1 MTATQ
6 ITGVVLAAGRSNRLG
21 TPKQLLPYR
30 DTTVLGATL
39 DVARQ
44 AGFDQ
49 LILTLGGAA
58 SAVRAA
64 MALDGTDV
72 VVVEDV
78 ERGCA
83 ASLRVALARVHP
95 RATGIVLMLG
105 DQPQVA
111 PATLR
116 RIIDVGPATEIMV
129 CRYADGVG
137 HPFWFSRTVFGELA
151 RLHGEQDRNQHR
163 AVFDAKGKEARGTGN
178 AAATVAAQLHEVGER
193 TRVTVDT
200 DLKIVGK
207 LAQFGSGMLQQVSEK
222 LLGQFVDSLE
232 AELAAQSSESPQGT
246 PPATEAAPIDLLQLA
261 DGGQLKKYGSA
272 LLAALTVLLLI
283 WVLRRRR

>member
-105 DQPQVA
+105 A
-111 PATLR
+111 RKSGPATLR
-116 RIIDVGPATEIMV
+116 ADFVVGMATEIIE

-151 RLHGEQDRNQHR
+151 RLHGDKGVWKLVHSGRHPVREL
-163 AVFDAKGKEARGTGN
+163 AVDGC
-178 AAATVAAQLHEVGER
+178 VPLD
-193 TRVTVDT
+193 VDT
-200 DLKIVGK
+200 WDDYRR
-207 LAQFGSGMLQQVSEK
+207 
-222 LLGQFVDSLE
+222 LL
-232 AELAAQSSESPQGT
+232 ESVP
-246 PPATEAAPIDLLQLA
+246 
-261 DGGQLKKYGSA
+261 S
-272 LLAALTVLLLI
+272 
-283 WVLRRRR
+283 